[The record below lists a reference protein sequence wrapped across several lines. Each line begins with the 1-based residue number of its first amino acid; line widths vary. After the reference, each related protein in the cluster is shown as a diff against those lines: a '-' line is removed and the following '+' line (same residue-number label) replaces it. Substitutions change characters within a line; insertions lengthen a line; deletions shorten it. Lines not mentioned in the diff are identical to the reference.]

1 MNTNIKQQESI
12 RKIINLPMD
21 VKKALSIQA
30 INANMNLK
38 NYIEMVCI
46 QLAKHGEFCNDDQL
60 IELSNTPEAQAKLT
74 GAEAEAFEKHME
86 TFRQ

>member
-1 MNTNIKQQESI
+1 MNTNTKQQESI

-46 QLAKHGEFCNDDQL
+46 QLSKHGEYCVPATDSPARTDMQ
-60 IELSNTPEAQAKLT
+60 
-74 GAEAEAFEKHME
+74 E
-86 TFRQ
+86 T